1 MPSRVAISLDNVLFL
16 VYIFRANKFRKM
28 VFKVKYLRAINSVFF
43 NFNTNYLVADIIQII
58 MEMIYFH
65 NNAASTSFLS
75 IVRLDM

>member
-1 MPSRVAISLDNVLFL
+1 
-16 VYIFRANKFRKM
+16 M